1 MRKIF
6 LVLLLS
12 QLTSNAQELNA
23 TVRISADQL
32 ANNNI
37 SIYKTLEKSLS
48 ELINKTRW
56 TTLNFKNREKIDC
69 SFFLNITASSN
80 DQFEGT
86 IQISSTRPVYNSTFA
101 TPIFNY
107 NDKDFGFKYV
117 EYELLQYNPNSFDNN
132 LVSIVAFYANIIIG
146 MDSDSF
152 SSMGGT
158 EYYGNAKE
166 IVAVAQQSSLKGWTQ
181 TSGNLNRFG
190 LANDILQPIFAP
202 FRESLFTY
210 HYNGM
215 DKLAEDLLKGK
226 ENIILAVVNLNKIHD
241 PRPNSFLVRLFFDAK
256 SDELQTIFSGGPKT
270 DITLMVENLNRFSP
284 QISSKWAAIKF

>member
-6 LVLLLS
+6 LVLIFAQLS
-12 QLTSNAQELNA
+12 VTAQELNA
-23 TVRISADQL
+23 TVKISAEQL

-37 SIYKTLEKSLS
+37 TIFKTLETSLR
-48 ELINKTRW
+48 ELLNKTRW
-56 TTLNFKNREKIDC
+56 TNLNFKNKEKIDC

-86 IQISSTRPVYNSTFA
+86 IQISSTRPVYNSSFS

-117 EYELLQYNPNSFDNN
+117 EYELLQYNPNTFDNN

-146 MDSDSF
+146 MDADSF
-152 SSMGGT
+152 SPLGGT
-158 EYYGNAKE
+158 DYYANAKE
-166 IVAVAQQSSLKGWTQ
+166 IVAVAQQSNLKGWNQ
-181 TSGNLNRFG
+181 ISGNLNRFG

-202 FRESLFTY
+202 FRETLFNY
-210 HYNGM
+210 HYDGM
-215 DKLAEDLLKGK
+215 DNLAADLLKGK
-226 ENIILAVVNLNKIHD
+226 QNIISAVINLNKIHE

-256 SDELQTIFSGGPKT
+256 SDELQSIFSGGPRT
-270 DITLMVENLNRFSP
+270 EIAAMVENLNRFSP
-284 QISSKWAAIKF
+284 QNASKWALIKF